1 LLLSH
6 QQGFYGMVGHPDAQ
20 SQDLTIKLFRF
31 VGYSFLLLSFF
42 DVISIFIPLRLM
54 NPEWEVQAIA
64 ALVERVAAPL
74 IGLILVFYKDIQL
87 RTKWELTT
95 LKGLSWAALTVG
107 ILYLLLLP
115 LIVADNV
122 RLGAN
127 LSSQLNLQV
136 ARQTAQAE
144 QFGQRLQQASS
155 KTELNELLVRAS
167 GGQGLAP
174 ELQGKD
180 VKAIKQALRAKI
192 SAGKTN
198 IRKQAEAAIADRQFN
213 QLKLAV
219 KIFLGAVVSGFSF
232 IYIWVLTHWTRQP
245 HSVRAEIDSL

>member
-1 LLLSH
+1 VLLSH
-6 QQGFYGMVGHPDAQ
+6 QQGFHGMVGHPDTQ
-20 SQDLTIKLFRF
+20 SQNLTIKLFRF
-31 VGYSFLLLSFF
+31 VGYSFLLLSLF
-42 DVISIFIPLRLM
+42 DVVSIFIPLRLM
-54 NPEWEVQAIA
+54 NPEWEFQAIS

-74 IGLILVFYKDIQL
+74 IGLILVFYKDVQL
-87 RTKWELTT
+87 RAKWELTT

-115 LIVADNV
+115 LIVSDHV

-127 LSSQLNLQV
+127 LSSQLNTQV

-144 QFGQRLQQASS
+144 QFEQRLQQASS

-174 ELQGKD
+174 DLQGKD
-180 VKAIKQALRAKI
+180 VKTIKQALLAKI
-192 SAGKTN
+192 SAGKPN
-198 IRKQAEAAIADRQFN
+198 IRKQAEAAIADRRLN

-232 IYIWVLTHWTRQP
+232 IYIWVLTRWTRQP